1 MNDEFV
7 IDTLAMYF
15 KEEISNK
22 VKVGDDGIIV
32 RFDNGKSAIVKAI
45 IVS

>member
-22 VKVGDDGIIV
+22 VKVGDDGIID